1 MIPMDFKFV
10 TVSLETVL
18 GENEEFDKSFF
29 AYLEEYSI
37 SHKMTETEENSKFPK
52 VEYTGGPISITNM
65 LKERFGM
72 SQEEIDELYPEINEN
87 KNV

>member
-1 MIPMDFKFV
+1 MIQTDFKFV

-18 GENEEFDKSFF
+18 GENEEFDRSFF
-29 AYLEEYSI
+29 DYLEEYSI
-37 SHKMTETEENSKFPK
+37 SHKIPETEEVSKFPV

-72 SQEEIDELYPEINEN
+72 SQEEIDELYPEINKE

>member
-1 MIPMDFKFV
+1 MDFKFV
-10 TVSLETVL
+10 TVSLETIL
-18 GENEEFDKSFF
+18 GENDEFDKSFF

-37 SHKMTETEENSKFPK
+37 SHKIIDESATEWPT

-72 SQEEIDELYPEINEN
+72 SQEEIDELYPEINN
-87 KNV
+87 TQNV